1 MVKVKSGSSD
11 QPRANLIEQ
20 AKKAHPTL
28 SIFTDEAE
36 VARNSMVKHSS
47 QSDAVINGVPIPSD
61 VARSVTRETRIESID
76 ERRDGD
82 YRVQKVDTTVLNGF
96 RVFVVNIENG
106 QTFAADVQ
114 KIMSSEKDREII
126 RDAEWSKVPVR
137 LQINAKVMR
146 GVVQEA
152 TILKADRKELE
163 DER

>member
-1 MVKVKSGSSD
+1 MSLES
-11 QPRANLIEQ
+11 
-20 AKKAHPTL
+20 
-28 SIFTDEAE
+28 
-36 VARNSMVKHSS
+36 RNSMVKHSS

-61 VARSVTRETRIESID
+61 VARSVTRKTHIESID

-114 KIMSSEKDREII
+114 EIMSSEKDREII
-126 RDAEWSKVPVR
+126 KNAEWSKVPVR
-137 LQINAKVMR
+137 LQINAKVKR

-152 TILKADRKELE
+152 AILKADRKELE
-163 DER
+163 DVR